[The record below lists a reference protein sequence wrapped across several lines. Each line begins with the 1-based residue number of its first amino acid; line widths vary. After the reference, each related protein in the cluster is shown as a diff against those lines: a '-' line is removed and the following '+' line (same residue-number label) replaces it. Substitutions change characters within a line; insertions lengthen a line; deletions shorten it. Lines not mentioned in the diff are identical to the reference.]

1 MKTEFMRICYI
12 RMSRLGSSI
21 VIIENILDRK
31 EDKNKNSKICFLLFT
46 TFVVYVILM
55 IWRLLEFSIVLSI
68 VGYVLSFRWHW
79 YYEYTMVQWKF
90 LFILVPL
97 LYSEIACV
105 IKMQSHSD
113 HIIDKALKL
122 AVNCW

>member
-1 MKTEFMRICYI
+1 MFSIVYNLCSICYI
-12 RMSRLGSSI
+12 YDFS
-21 VIIENILDRK
+21 
-31 EDKNKNSKICFLLFT
+31 
-46 TFVVYVILM
+46 
-55 IWRLLEFSIVLSI
+55 IWRLLKFSIVLRI

-90 LFILVPL
+90 LFIVVPL

>member
-1 MKTEFMRICYI
+1 MFSIVYNFCYI
-12 RMSRLGSSI
+12 YDFSI
-21 VIIENILDRK
+21 
-31 EDKNKNSKICFLLFT
+31 SQ
-46 TFVVYVILM
+46 
-55 IWRLLEFSIVLSI
+55 WRLLKFSIALRI
-68 VGYVLSFRWHW
+68 VGNVLSFRWSS

-90 LFILVPL
+90 LFIVVPL

-122 AVNCW
+122 TVNCW

>member
-1 MKTEFMRICYI
+1 
-12 RMSRLGSSI
+12 MSRLGSSI

-31 EDKNKNSKICFLLFT
+31 EDKNENSKICFILFT
-46 TFVVYVILM
+46 PFVVYAILM
-55 IWRLLEFSIVLSI
+55 IWRLLKFSIVLRI

-90 LFILVPL
+90 LFIVVPL
-97 LYSEIACV
+97 LYSKIACV

-122 AVNCW
+122 VVNCW